1 MATNED
7 KITILNEDKNNNLI
21 KISELQTYMLSL
33 DSQININLLSNTNYE
48 LEKTN
53 SETKI
58 TELQN
63 NNSIIDEMIADY
75 S

>member
-1 MATNED
+1 MTTNED
-7 KITILNEDKNNNLI
+7 KIAILNEDKNNNLI